1 MKDYDFYN
9 EIFNFLIM
17 DLIKEFNF
25 IFFSCESFI
34 YVYAHTHIMVKV
46 ISLSEDAYM
55 KLKSIKNGRSFSE
68 TIVGLIEKP
77 ISDKKNIMDFF
88 GIWADDREELEKFE
102 KRVEENRKKF
112 KLREVNF

>member
-46 ISLSEDAYM
+46 ISLSEEAYM

-68 TIVGLIEKP
+68 TVVELIEKP
-77 ISDKKNIMDFF
+77 KRDKKDIMDFF
-88 GIWADDREELEKFE
+88 GIWADDKDEWKKIERTLEEDR
-102 KRVEENRKKF
+102 KRF
-112 KLREVNF
+112 KLREVKF